1 MTKPSIND
9 EINLVELVQI
19 FWLHR
24 IKFIVMGLLGLIL
37 GLSFTFNH
45 APVYTTDFK
54 FSFSHP
60 YFNDSYISNLLLVK
74 SKLDYS
80 ELNKDTLPNYSL
92 NRKNGVFTIKSKTAE
107 NEATIELF
115 LKDAIVFDLEKL
127 NKIAESSEGY
137 EKKQIITNEPHTK
150 LINFTNQDLANL
162 NINDLL
168 DNIKINLSETKAL
181 YPKPFKHGLIGF
193 FIGLILGF
201 VWMILAYLI
210 GILNLNNP
218 KRKT

>member
-1 MTKPSIND
+1 MTKQSINN
-9 EINLVELVQI
+9 EIDLVELVQI

-45 APVYTTDFK
+45 EPVYTTDFK
-54 FSFSHP
+54 FSFGHP
-60 YFNDSYISNLLLVK
+60 YFDESYIYNLLLVK
-74 SKLDYS
+74 SKLAYS
-80 ELNKDTLPNYSL
+80 ELNKSTLPNYRFNS
-92 NRKNGVFTIKSKTAE
+92 KNGVFTIKSKTAE

-115 LKDAIVFDLEKL
+115 LKDAVVFDLEQLK
-127 NKIAESSEGY
+127 KIAESSEGY
-137 EKKQIITNEPHTK
+137 EKKQIISNESHSQ
-150 LINFTNQDLANL
+150 LINFTNQDIAKL

-168 DNIKINLSETKAL
+168 DNIKINLSETKAI
-181 YPKPFKHGLIGF
+181 YPNPFKHGLIGF

-201 VWMILAYLI
+201 VWMILANLI